1 MNLSISLLTTLKKF
15 TQQYP
20 RTTKAGKLILKILLS
35 GLALGIVSTHV
46 NWTYTWQ
53 LAKQVPWYALLG
65 GWVLY
70 NLSKVISAWRLWR
83 ILKIEE
89 IHVSPVFNLKLYYQG
104 MFYNLFLP
112 GGVGGDAYKTII
124 LHRLANK
131 PLRSI
136 VAALILDRISGV
148 AALLLLAACFAI
160 LLQGELPT
168 LYTRV
173 AWVLL
178 IALVPG
184 WYVLQSW
191 FFKKSISE
199 FFPVLLLSGTVQLVQ
214 VLQAWLLL
222 AFLDV
227 KQGWFAYGLV
237 FLLSSLATLL
247 PITIGGIG
255 ARELVFVFA
264 AHHLGISQDAAIA
277 FSILFF
283 MINVLSSLP
292 GVFIKTKHAYLEKGG

>member
-1 MNLSISLLTTLKKF
+1 MNLSTSLLTTLKKF

-20 RTTKAGKLILKILLS
+20 RTTKAGKLILKILLT

-53 LAKQVPWYALLG
+53 LVKQVPWYTLLG
-65 GWVLY
+65 GWLLY
-70 NLSKVISAWRLWR
+70 NLSKVLSAWRLWR
-83 ILKIEE
+83 ILKVEE
-89 IHVSPVFNLKLYYQG
+89 IYVSPLFNLKLYYQG

-112 GGVGGDAYKTII
+112 GGVGGDGYKTII

-131 PLRSI
+131 PLRNT

-148 AALLLLAACFAI
+148 VAILLLAACFAL
-160 LLQGELPT
+160 LLQGKLPNT
-168 LYTRV
+168 LHPCSLDIVNGTGAR
-173 AWVLL
+173 
-178 IALVPG
+178 LVCATKL
-184 WYVLQSW
+184 VFQ
-191 FFKKSISE
+191 KSISE
-199 FFPVLLLSGTVQLVQ
+199 FFPLLLLSGAMQLVQ

-222 AFLDV
+222 AFLNV
-227 KQGWFAYGLV
+227 EQGWFAYGLV

-283 MINVLSSLP
+283 IINVLSSVP
-292 GVFIKTKHAYLEKGG
+292 GVFLKTDGTH